1 MPIIVLSFR
10 RGKRQ
15 KIDIPPLPPTN
26 ISLNLKPKDT
36 VEQFAK
42 KNTQKKTKTEQQ
54 TKTMY

>member
-10 RGKRQ
+10 RGKRK
-15 KIDIPPLPPTN
+15 KIDISPLPPTN

-42 KNTQKKTKTEQQ
+42 KKHTKKQKRNNKQKL
-54 TKTMY
+54 